1 MIDTDFYSENK
12 VICTFQSASGVQMKV
27 FMVSFDGASEFIFH
41 LAILIIKVEIN
52 FGWSWNV
59 FICFVLGHH

>member
-1 MIDTDFYSENK
+1 MIDTDFYFENK

-52 FGWSWNV
+52 FG
-59 FICFVLGHH
+59 